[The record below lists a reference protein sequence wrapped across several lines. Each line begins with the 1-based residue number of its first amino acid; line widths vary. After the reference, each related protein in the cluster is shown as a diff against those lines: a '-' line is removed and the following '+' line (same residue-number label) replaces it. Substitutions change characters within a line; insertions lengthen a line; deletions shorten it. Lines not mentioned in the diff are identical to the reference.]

1 MVPLSNFDLLIKV
14 IDVNSECSKK
24 DRVIKMDSYLW
35 NQAAKVKKEDLS

>member
-1 MVPLSNFDLLIKV
+1 MVPLLNSNFLIKV
-14 IDVNSECSKK
+14 IHAHSECSKK